1 MSAATGKGAIK
12 AINTHYIDGAFVD
25 SDGREVMDIVRPT
38 NGQVIGRVTLADEE
52 DTRRAIAAA
61 RRAFATYGRST
72 TEERAA
78 LLRRLHAA
86 ASARLDD
93 LTAAM
98 VEEYG
103 GVVQFA
109 GLIVQSGVN
118 AFLAAEK
125 ALREMEWTRRWDKTT
140 VTLEPV
146 GVAGLIT
153 AWNANALF
161 ICLKL
166 ASAVAAG
173 CTVVVK
179 PSELSALQ
187 TQVLIEALH
196 EAKLPKGLL
205 NVVTGRGDVVG
216 AELVRSPDV
225 DKISFT
231 GSVAV
236 SETIMRDGV
245 ATMKRVTLELGGKS
259 PTILLDDAKLDEAIP
274 VALGMAFLNG
284 GQACAAGT
292 RLLVPRTR
300 LDAGKRAIADAMRAF
315 PVGDPADSKTAVGPM
330 VSQRQYE
337 RVQSY
342 IRKGIEE
349 GAEVLVGG
357 EGRPAGFDAGWFV
370 KPTVFVN
377 VTNEMT
383 IAREEIFGPVLSVI
397 AYDTEDDAIAIA
409 NDSRYGLHAAVI
421 GTDLPRAPRRL
432 AVAGRPGRDQRHDGR
447 SAGALGRLQVF
458 RRRPGIWPLWHRRV
472 SRAPRHPR
480 GVMGTHVAISPKRRI
495 ASRSGSSSRPMPAA
509 LRKMQADGFSLSAR
523 RRLCLGGHCNG
534 RSGDAFCDCCFDG
547 FVDRRRGNLDRL
559 MGDPAT
565 PAAHTGD
572 DPRGGE
578 TREPLCRVRHRGI
591 AAPCRCL
598 EPPCRESRVIAGL
611 YSAVQRMRLA
621 SSDEVIRLADR
632 VIREVTEAYA
642 APDRTFD
649 ELRERIRGDEPP
661 DALKDFGEA
670 CRAELRSLRT

>member
-1 MSAATGKGAIK
+1 MKTLLGKGQIETLT
-12 AINTHYIDGAFVD
+12 THYIDGAFVE
-25 SDGREVMDIVRPT
+25 SHGKEVMDIIRPT
-38 NGQVIGRVTLADEE
+38 DGQVIGRVTLGDEE
-52 DTRRAIAAA
+52 DAGLAIAAA

-72 TEERAA
+72 KEERAKI
-78 LLRRLHAA
+78 LRRLHEA

-109 GLIVQSGVN
+109 GLIVQAGVN
-118 AFLAAEK
+118 AFLATEK
-125 ALREMEWTRRWDKTT
+125 ALQEIPWTRSWDKTT

-173 CTVVVK
+173 CTVVIK

-187 TQVLIEALH
+187 TQVLLEALH

-216 AELVRSPDV
+216 AELVRNPNV

-236 SETIMRDGV
+236 GERIMRDGA

-259 PTILLDDAKLDEAIP
+259 PTILLDDATLDKAIP
-274 VALGMAFLNG
+274 TALIMAFLNS

-292 RLLVPRTR
+292 RLLVPKSR
-300 LDAGKRAIADAMRAF
+300 LDAVKQGIRNAMRAF
-315 PVGDPADSKTAVGPM
+315 TVGDPADPKTAVGPM
-330 VSQRQYE
+330 VTQKQFE

-357 EGRPAGFDAGWFV
+357 EGHPEGLDAGYFV

-377 VTNEMT
+377 VKNDMT
-383 IAREEIFGPVLSVI
+383 IAQEEIFGPVLCVI
-397 AYDTEDDAIAIA
+397 TYDSDEDAIRIA
-409 NDSRYGLHAAVI
+409 DDSKYGLHGAVL
-421 GTDLPRAPRRL
+421 GTDLQRARHVASQLR
-432 AVAGRPGRDQRHDGR
+432 AGR
-447 SAGALGRLQVF
+447 VV
-458 RRRPGIWPLWHRRV
+458 I
-472 SRAPRHPR
+472 
-480 GVMGTHVAISPKRRI
+480 
-495 ASRSGSSSRPMPAA
+495 
-509 LRKMQADGFSLSAR
+509 
-523 RRLCLGGHCNG
+523 NG
-534 RSGDAFCDCCFDG
+534 
-547 FVDRRRGNLDRL
+547 
-559 MGDPAT
+559 MT
-565 PAAHTGD
+565 D
-572 DPRGGE
+572 DPQAPWGGFKYSGVGREYGRYGIEAFLE
-578 TREPLCRVRHRGI
+578 TRAI
-591 AAPCRCL
+591 L
-598 EPPCRESRVIAGL
+598 EA
-611 YSAVQRMRLA
+611 
-621 SSDEVIRLADR
+621 
-632 VIREVTEAYA
+632 
-642 APDRTFD
+642 
-649 ELRERIRGDEPP
+649 
-661 DALKDFGEA
+661 
-670 CRAELRSLRT
+670 